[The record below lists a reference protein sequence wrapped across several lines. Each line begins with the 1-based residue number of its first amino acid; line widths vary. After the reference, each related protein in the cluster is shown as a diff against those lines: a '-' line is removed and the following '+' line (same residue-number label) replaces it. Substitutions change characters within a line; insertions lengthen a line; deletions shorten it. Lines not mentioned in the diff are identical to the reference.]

1 MHLELVTKSK
11 LIWRRKWQA
20 IPVSLPGKSHGQ
32 RSLVGYSP
40 WGCRESD
47 TTKHAHTHGISM
59 CDPLSPFKRN
69 EESLPDHCLAKG
81 HYCFTCIPYL
91 LFAALSYFTDKEI
104 DLGFRHFILAKVPV
118 CKCTASILALCVPR
132 IQVCLSVILPPKPGI

>member
-1 MHLELVTKSK
+1 MESDICLMHLELVTKSK

-20 IPVSLPGKSHGQ
+20 TPVSLPGKSHEQ

-40 WGCRESD
+40 WGCRES
-47 TTKHAHTHGISM
+47 KHAHTHGISM

-81 HYCFTCIPYL
+81 HYCFICVPYL
-91 LFAALSYFTDKEI
+91 LFAALSYFTDKDIEI
-104 DLGFRHFILAKVPV
+104 
-118 CKCTASILALCVPR
+118 
-132 IQVCLSVILPPKPGI
+132 